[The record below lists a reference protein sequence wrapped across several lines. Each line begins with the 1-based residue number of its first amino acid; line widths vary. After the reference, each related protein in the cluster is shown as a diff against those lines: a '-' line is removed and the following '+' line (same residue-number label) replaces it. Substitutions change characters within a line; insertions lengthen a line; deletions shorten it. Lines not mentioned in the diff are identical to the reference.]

1 MPLLKNPINFFAS
14 KKSILALQVLNENL
28 WFPPVSEALGDGLLA
43 IGGDLKPERLIL
55 AYKNGIFP
63 WYDGDLPLWW
73 NPNPRFVLFP
83 EELVVSKSM
92 KTTINQQKFV
102 FTINQAFEEV
112 IDNCKKIERKNQ
124 DGTWINEDVKTAYI
138 QLHKMGY
145 AHSAETWLNNQL
157 VGGLYGIKMGK
168 IFFGESMFAK
178 ESNASKFAL
187 IHYVQQLQ
195 TEGIALID
203 CQVYTEHLESLGAK
217 MIMREQFMQLIEH
230 SIEA

>member
-1 MPLLKNPINFFAS
+1 M
-14 KKSILALQVLNENL
+14 ALQVLNENL

-92 KTTINQQKFV
+92 KNTINQQKFV

-157 VGGLYGIKMGK
+157 VGGLYGIKMGR

-230 SIEA
+230 LIES